1 MRTTSL
7 VSSAVQPPQW
17 KNSLPRLERP
27 LLALAGCQCPG
38 TSNGTNARRLRS
50 MSGFLVCEKSVVE
63 RKDLWNLEGSMLH
76 PMVQVTC
83 SATPNKEHCRFK
95 QVTSIGEIVIH
106 FSKLCLS
113 VVGNFHT
120 DLTLH
125 VVFFVSLRQGGLSRQ
140 GYSNPG
146 TSRPLLQT
154 STAAYIYIT
163 QSSLCARSDLLLI
176 SRPFTT
182 NKLTRNPKQPPA
194 YLAPTEAP
202 SKTHSINHVF
212 LQHLLLRMRL

>member
-1 MRTTSL
+1 MVR
-7 VSSAVQPPQW
+7 PPQW
-17 KNSLPRLERP
+17 TNSLRRLERS
-27 LLALAGCQCPG
+27 LLASAGCQGPR

-50 MSGFLVCEKSVVE
+50 ISGFLVCEKSVVGK
-63 RKDLWNLEGSMLH
+63 KDLWNLEGLILR
-76 PMVQVTC
+76 PMVRVAC
-83 SATPNKEHCRFK
+83 SATPNQEHCRFK
-95 QVTSIGEIVIH
+95 QAACTGEIVIH

-146 TSRPLLQT
+146 TSRRLWQT
-154 STAAYIYIT
+154 STAAYIYVT
-163 QSSLCARSDLLLI
+163 QSSHCAHSDLLLI

-182 NKLTRNPKQPPA
+182 NELSQNPKQPPA

-202 SKTHSINHVF
+202 FRTHSINHVF